1 MSTDTDT
8 PEGPFSVWR
17 RVVASGVGGKVL
29 AVLFLAG
36 AVISLTGL
44 ADMADVGVAGSVI
57 ALAAAAVQATLL
69 YVVARFALPPGALTR
84 DEIVW
89 MILWGALGATGL
101 AGVLNSLGPSTE
113 IAPFVE
119 ELIKLVGVVAV
130 LTIGA
135 RTPLRG
141 FALGFTVGAGFE
153 VFENLQYAI
162 SPSDGGP
169 GVAQELT
176 TIASRMLVGFGFH
189 AFTVALTGAVA
200 GYVLCKFNTL
210 LRYEFAVAIVGA
222 VAVHAVWDLA
232 PSLET
237 VGYVLM
243 AIDYILLVALFVV
256 AVRRIRRTTA

>member
-44 ADMADVGVAGSVI
+44 ADMADVGVAGSAI

-69 YVVARFALPPGALTR
+69 YVVARFALPPGVLTR

-135 RTPLRG
+135 RTPL
-141 FALGFTVGAGFE
+141 
-153 VFENLQYAI
+153 
-162 SPSDGGP
+162 
-169 GVAQELT
+169 
-176 TIASRMLVGFGFH
+176 
-189 AFTVALTGAVA
+189 
-200 GYVLCKFNTL
+200 
-210 LRYEFAVAIVGA
+210 
-222 VAVHAVWDLA
+222 
-232 PSLET
+232 
-237 VGYVLM
+237 
-243 AIDYILLVALFVV
+243 
-256 AVRRIRRTTA
+256 